1 MRSLASFPAV
11 LLFGVSCVAACGGDD
26 AQGCTEP
33 AQCGTDTTMTTGA
46 TTDAS
51 SSGGGDSSGADGST
65 TASDATATGSASAD
79 GSSSGGVDDG
89 RCDPLM
95 APFLS
100 DAGALPQAS
109 IGLDPAAMTCA
120 AASLSGIAPQLVLD
134 VQDSGLINAT
144 GFGIEIQSASS
155 GLVFDDP
162 PMGDSQVID
171 LTTNLEITLE
181 ATLVDGGA
189 AVTIVFTVD
198 SAGPSLAETAVQY
211 H

>member
-1 MRSLASFPAV
+1 MASLRSLMLMTV
-11 LLFGVSCVAACGGDD
+11 LLPAMACGGDD
-26 AQGCTEP
+26 GQGCTDP
-33 AQCGTDTTMTTGA
+33 AQCGGSSTNAGSASTG
-46 TTDAS
+46 
-51 SSGGGDSSGADGST
+51 SGSGEGGST
-65 TASDATATGSASAD
+65 TGGESSTDATATGSASAD

-109 IGLDPAAMTCA
+109 LGLDPAAMTCA
-120 AASLSGIAPQLVLD
+120 AASLTGTAPQIVLD
-134 VQDSGLINAT
+134 VQDSGLVNAT
-144 GFGIEIQSASS
+144 GFGIEIESASS
-155 GLVFDDP
+155 GLVFDSP

-181 ATLVDGGA
+181 ATLVDGGG
-189 AVTIVFTVD
+189 AVTIVFTID
-198 SAGPSLAETAVQY
+198 SAGPSLADTAVQY

>member
-1 MRSLASFPAV
+1 MASLRSLMFATV
-11 LLFGVSCVAACGGDD
+11 LLPAAACGGGDGE
-26 AQGCTEP
+26 GCTEP
-33 AQCGTDTTMTTGA
+33 AQCGGSTTAASSASADSGSSDGGSTTG
-46 TTDAS
+46 
-51 SSGGGDSSGADGST
+51 DGST

-79 GSSSGGVDDG
+79 GSSSGGVADG
-89 RCDPLM
+89 RCDPRM

-120 AASLSGIAPQLVLD
+120 AASLSGTAPQLVLD
-134 VQDSGLINAT
+134 VQDSGLVNAT

-155 GLVFDDP
+155 GLVFDNP

-181 ATLVDGGA
+181 ATLVDGGG
-189 AVTIVFTVD
+189 AVTIVFTID
-198 SAGPSLAETAVQY
+198 SAGPSLADTAVQY
-211 H
+211 L